1 MTSSKNADTKTGR
14 LKIGNPID
22 LLQSRVGDQL
32 KREKFQ
38 RDPQFLES
46 AVPYL
51 DKVAAYF
58 DAEMRGMERL
68 PEKGPMLLVSN
79 HSGACLTPDS
89 MVFMWG
95 WLKAR
100 GFDDPLSILGFDILF
115 AVPKVGDA
123 ARRGGAMPA
132 SMAAGQE
139 AFNRGSS
146 VLVYPGGEWELY
158 RPWAER
164 NRIDFN
170 QRKGFIRL
178 ALEKGVPVVPLVAH
192 GGHDTRIILTR
203 GERAAEPFGLKRYR
217 LAGMPITWGLC
228 GPGLGWVPSVPYPA
242 KIVIEALE
250 PLDWSSYGP
259 RSASNPEVLET
270 CYEEITDVM
279 QSCLD
284 RLSEEIPY
292 PVASRIG
299 KGIRDSATS
308 AWEASVP
315 SAWWSAAK
323 GATKKAKKGS
333 AKKAAK
339 KKVTKKKAAKKTTKK
354 AARKVSKKAARKKTP
369 APRT

>member
-1 MTSSKNADTKTGR
+1 MTSSKSANTKKGR

-22 LLQSRVGDQL
+22 ILQNRVADQL
-32 KREKFQ
+32 EQEKFR

-68 PEKGPMLLVSN
+68 PKKGPMLLVSN
-79 HSGACLTPDS
+79 HSGGCLTPDS
-89 MVFMWG
+89 LVLMWG

-100 GFDDPLSILGFDILF
+100 GFEDPLSILGFDMLF

-139 AFNRGSS
+139 AFNRGHS

-158 RPWAER
+158 RPWSER

-178 ALEKGVPVVPLVAH
+178 ALEKGVPVVPLVVH

-203 GERAAEPFGLKRYR
+203 GEGAADPLSLKRFR
-217 LAGMPITWGLC
+217 LAGLPVSWGLY
-228 GPGLGWVPSVPYPA
+228 GPGLGWLPSLPYPA

-250 PLDWSSYGP
+250 PLDWSSYGQH
-259 RSASNPEVLET
+259 SVSNPEVLEA
-270 CYEEITDVM
+270 CYEEITGVM

-299 KGIRDSATS
+299 KGIRDGMTS
-308 AWEASVP
+308 AWEASLP
-315 SAWWSAAK
+315 SAWWPAAK
-323 GATKKAKKGS
+323 GVTKK

-339 KKVTKKKAAKKTTKK
+339 KAAK
-354 AARKVSKKAARKKTP
+354 KVSKKAARKKTP
-369 APRT
+369 SSRS